1 MAGSIIIIL
10 LVGLIL
16 FAKNINSYSTDFSS
30 SREKLA
36 LQTVSLE
43 QLAHLKIQYNKTA
56 KGAFAVLDNVIPKEE
71 DLINLSRD
79 FQVIATKANVSHS
92 FSFVGENPASPNSLG
107 SVNFR
112 LDASGNLDNLF
123 SFAKSLENFRYLT
136 RLDSFTIGRDQ
147 EKNSIMTVRG
157 QVFFRSN

>member
-1 MAGSIIIIL
+1 M
-10 LVGLIL
+10 GLIL
-16 FAKNINSYSTDFSS
+16 FAKNISSYNIELSG

-43 QLAHLKIQYNKTA
+43 QLARLQTQYNKTA
-56 KGAFAVLDNVIPKEE
+56 KRAFATLDNVIPKEE
-71 DLINLSRD
+71 NLINLSRD

-92 FSFVGENPASPNSLG
+92 FSFVGENPASAGSLG

-112 LDASGNLDNLF
+112 LDVSGNLDNLF
-123 SFAKSLENFRYLT
+123 LFAKGLENFRYLT

-147 EKNSIMTVRG
+147 EKNSTMTVRG